1 MAKPRKN
8 TRVTPKQQ
16 KIQQRRLPSK
26 AQLKLFGFAM
36 IPVLLIALI
45 IFTRHWL
52 NNPENLRINDVQVV
66 GKIQHVDPEV
76 VKEVIEPFIKTN
88 LQLLD
93 VENLER
99 ELEFEP
105 WIRSVAITK
114 MWPSHVL
121 IEIIEQQPIAFWGN
135 DRMVNH
141 YGEVFDASL
150 PEKKGVMPVLYSSD
164 ENGLEMIMK
173 YKEVQ
178 QWLGALPIGVSEF
191 IEDARGSW
199 QLRLTNDIQLVVG
212 REEQQ
217 KRLRRFVVGYLNTL
231 ANERKAI
238 ATVDLRYTNG
248 FAVSWR

>member
-8 TRVTPKQQ
+8 TRVTSKQEKSRPQ
-16 KIQQRRLPSK
+16 LSN

-36 IPVLLIALI
+36 LPVLLIALI
-45 IFTRHWL
+45 IFVRHWL
-52 NNPENLRINDVQVV
+52 HDSDNLRINDVQVV
-66 GKIQHVDPEV
+66 GKIQHVDAEA
-76 VKEVIEPFIKTN
+76 VKKIIEPFTKTN

-121 IEIIEQQPIAFWGN
+121 VEITEQQPIAFWGN
-135 DRMVNH
+135 DRMVNN

-164 ENGLEMIMK
+164 DNGLEMIKK

-178 QWLGALPIGVSEF
+178 QWLGKLPVGVNEF
-191 IEDARGSW
+191 VEDARGAW
-199 QLRLTNDIQLVVG
+199 KLRLTNGIQLNVG

-217 KRLRRFVVGYLNTL
+217 KRLRRFVVGYLKTL
-231 ANERKAI
+231 ADERKDI
-238 ATVDLRYTNG
+238 AVVDLRYTNG